1 MVWGLLLA
9 LPLIVTSALAGPEE
23 VGANPTVTEHRPL
36 GPTWPSQIVKAENS
50 VDPETLPPSKITLTP
65 LFFFAV
71 LVSVTPFT
79 LILPTLTLPKFR
91 ELLDTWTSA
100 GTLGVGV
107 GFGVGVG
114 AGVGFNVGT
123 GVGAGVG
130 AVLGVGAGVGAILGV
145 GAGVGA
151 VLGVG
156 AGVGAVLGVGAAVGV
171 TVGTVVGVAV
181 AVGVC
186 VGVPVAVSVSVG
198 VGVAVVVGVGVAL
211 GVGVGVALGVAPIA
225 VTNLLISTLPQPV
238 A

>member
-36 GPTWPSQIVKAENS
+36 GPTWPLQIVKAENS

-130 AVLGVGAGVGAILGV
+130 AVLGVGAGVGA
-145 GAGVGA
+145 
-151 VLGVG
+151 
-156 AGVGAVLGVGAAVGV
+156 VLGVGAAVGV

-186 VGVPVAVSVSVG
+186 VGVPVTVGIGVG
-198 VGVAVVVGVGVAL
+198 VGVGAVVGVGVAL

-225 VTNLLISTLPQPV
+225 VTKLLIST
-238 A
+238 